1 MRPKILFWSGLFCLS
16 LLSLSGL
23 EATDLGI
30 QERVILEKTLQEKI
44 QGITQ
49 KLLGNN
55 EFLVWVDL
63 QVNFEMTQQMKNVAT
78 PQKDPNAP
86 APPPQ
91 AETPEP
97 SLPGISEAFLPAE
110 LKPAPFK
117 PVVSMQPIIQEMAQ
131 TFKLPTAYV
140 QRIRVRVLVP
150 TDTDQIKVV
159 DLKRLL
165 PLLIGMERVR
175 GDELIVESVP
185 FRKDPMEAFLYWKD
199 RLNPMVFWVF
209 GLMMVTIFLFG
220 PVRSF
225 LNRFAHSME
234 TFTIEGRLTAAMPG
248 PLNVQATSLQ
258 GQLPME
264 ALRQRLPGQ
273 AQGLL
278 EGKTEG
284 DEAPFS
290 FITADNINKVSWILT
305 EADPP
310 TLATVAAY
318 LPADL
323 TSQFLATLP
332 SEKSREVLLLLSSP
346 QTVDPAVIKNLNDQL
361 KAQAESVIG
370 GVDQILQIMDQQPA
384 EAQEAFLEELRV
396 QRPDIVDEI
405 QRRML
410 TLDKVARL
418 ERATL
423 QNVLWEA
430 YRQRIPLGIVLKG
443 LPAQA
448 QAACMA
454 ALPATLV
461 RIVQDEIKQP
471 ANTAQQ
477 ETERKRFMQVVRNLE
492 RAGRIQWT

>member
-1 MRPKILFWSGLFCLS
+1 MGLSFLS
-16 LLSLSGL
+16 PLGL
-23 EATDLGI
+23 QATDLGI
-30 QERVILEKTLQEKI
+30 QERVILEKALQEKI

-63 QVNFEMTQQMKNVAT
+63 QVNFEMTQQMKNVST

-86 APPPQ
+86 AAPPE

-131 TFKLPTAYV
+131 TLKLPAAYI
-140 QRIRVRVLVP
+140 QRIKVRILVP
-150 TDTDQIKVV
+150 TNTDQIKVV
-159 DLKRLL
+159 DLKRIL
-165 PLLIGMERVR
+165 PLLVGMDRVR

-185 FRKDPMEAFLYWKD
+185 FRKDPVEAFLYWKD
-199 RLNPMVFWVF
+199 KLNPMVFWVF
-209 GLMMVTIFLFG
+209 GLLMVTIFLFG

-225 LNRFAHSME
+225 LNRFARSME

-248 PLNVQATSLQ
+248 PLNVQATALQ

-264 ALRQRLPGQ
+264 TLRQLPGQ
-273 AQGLL
+273 AQGFL

-284 DEAPFS
+284 EESPFA
-290 FITADNINKVSWILT
+290 FINADNINKVSWILS

-318 LPADL
+318 LPPDL
-323 TSQFLATLP
+323 SSQFLKTLP
-332 SEKSREVLLLLSSP
+332 PEKSREVLLLLSSP
-346 QTVDPAVIKNLNDQL
+346 QTVDPAVIKSLNDQL
-361 KAQAESVIG
+361 KAQADSVIG
-370 GVDQILQIMDQQPA
+370 GVDQILQIMDQQSA
-384 EAQEAFLEELRV
+384 QSQEAFLEELRA
-396 QRPDIVDEI
+396 QRPDIVEEI

-418 ERATL
+418 ERTTL

-430 YRQRIPLGIVLKG
+430 YRQRISLGLVFKG

-461 RIVQDEIKQP
+461 RIVQDEFKQP
-471 ANTAQQ
+471 ANAAQQ
-477 ETERKRFMQVVRNLE
+477 EAERKRFMQVVRNLE
-492 RAGRIQWT
+492 KTGRIQWT